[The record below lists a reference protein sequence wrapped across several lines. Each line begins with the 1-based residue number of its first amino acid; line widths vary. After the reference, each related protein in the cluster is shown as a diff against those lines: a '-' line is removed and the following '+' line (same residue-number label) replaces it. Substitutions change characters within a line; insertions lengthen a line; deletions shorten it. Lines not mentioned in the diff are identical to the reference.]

1 MRKKINILLSG
12 LIALISGCSMQNK
25 VAKSNEVVALY
36 GVPYATYEVSGK
48 VTNSKN
54 SPIEGAK
61 VLVKGYKNQVIGDTI
76 VTNKKGE
83 FVLYKSAFPTE
94 TINIVVFEPDN
105 QVPTDSVQHE
115 THYEKQQSER
125 AFYRGECKIE
135 TEIKVK

>member
-1 MRKKINILLSG
+1 
-12 LIALISGCSMQNK
+12 MQNK

-105 QVPTDSVQHE
+105 QVPTDSVQHK